1 MTTSYT
7 KTLAPSRMNEIRFLF
22 LRHTRNLHPL
32 YTVIAFLHKQ
42 KCPDVLSF
50 PLTPPTR
57 NEENTTGSQ
66 GYGIVG
72 NIWGKKLSQI
82 SRFYGYSQKF
92 PPQNLGVWHH
102 LRDQQ
107 AIYEFSPLY
116 SILSWGL
123 EPSYVL
129 WYPNS
134 NHHVQLLS
142 PLAGNLIVTLSL
154 VSSIKNK

>member
-7 KTLAPSRMNEIRFLF
+7 KTLAPSRMNEIWFSF

-102 LRDQQ
+102 LAGPASHLRVFFTIQYTVLRTG
-107 AIYEFSPLY
+107 AKLCPVISKFKPPCPTAL
-116 SILSWGL
+116 SIGWELNCHFIPGEL
-123 EPSYVL
+123 
-129 WYPNS
+129 
-134 NHHVQLLS
+134 H
-142 PLAGNLIVTLSL
+142 
-154 VSSIKNK
+154 